1 MTLKS
6 TKIFLVLGLLT
17 AAILSAAPVN
27 CAAPPPPAQ
36 TVDTF
41 PPAGTSGYSFACGG
55 LTFSNFEVVDA
66 GTTLPATMNL
76 VSATRDSSTNMVVL
90 NFNPNMYASA
100 GTVQDLHFYFQVTG
114 GISGIDL
121 AVGGTN
127 SAITETACSTPID
140 HAGGNNCTG
149 GVNSQLAVLT
159 NFSGNSTVATMFAGG
174 MSTSPVYVFKDLMAD
189 GRRSNT
195 G

>member
-1 MTLKS
+1 
-6 TKIFLVLGLLT
+6 
-17 AAILSAAPVN
+17 
-27 CAAPPPPAQ
+27 
-36 TVDTF
+36 
-41 PPAGTSGYSFACGG
+41 
-55 LTFSNFEVVDA
+55 
-66 GTTLPATMNL
+66 
-76 VSATRDSSTNMVVL
+76 MVVL

-114 GISGIDL
+114 GITGIDL

-140 HAGGNNCTG
+140 RAGGNNCTG

-195 G
+195 GAELTSFSQSFHTSAVPEPLSMSLMGSGLIGLVVVRRRIR